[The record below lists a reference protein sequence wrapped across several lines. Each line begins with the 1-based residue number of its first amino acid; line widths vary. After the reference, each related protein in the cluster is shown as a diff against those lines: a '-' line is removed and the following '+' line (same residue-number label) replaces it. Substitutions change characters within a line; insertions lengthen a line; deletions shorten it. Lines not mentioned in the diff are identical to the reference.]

1 MKKQQIKEQFAQA
14 LSATGLQLQT
24 SAADVAAFAATS
36 GERLSA
42 AANEPGFDQVFG
54 DEQNRVWTFAAKR
67 AVRAGDASDATAF
80 GLIRGFLLGLAS
92 A

>member
-1 MKKQQIKEQFAQA
+1 MKKQQIKEQFVRAIG
-14 LSATGLQLQT
+14 ATGLQLQN
-24 SAADVAAFAATS
+24 SAVDVAEFATAS

>member
-1 MKKQQIKEQFAQA
+1 MKKQQIKDQFTQA
-14 LSATGLQLQT
+14 LSATGLQLQ
-24 SAADVAAFAATS
+24 AAAVDVADFAVAS
-36 GERLSA
+36 AERLTA

-54 DEQNRVWTFAAKR
+54 EEQNRVWTFAAKR
-67 AVRAGDASDATAF
+67 AVRSGDAQDASAY

>member
-24 SAADVAAFAATS
+24 SAVDVANFAATS
-36 GERLSA
+36 AERLSA

-54 DEQNRVWTFAAKR
+54 DEQNRVWTFAAKC